1 MIAPYPDPTTRSL
14 ITGSTMVATIMVMLD
29 TTIASIALPQMQ
41 SSLQASQEQI
51 VWVLTSYLIAAAI
64 ATLASGWLAERF
76 GRKRI
81 MLISTA
87 GFTIA
92 SIGCGIATSLD
103 ELVLFR
109 LLQGVFGAS
118 LVPLSQAILLDINPP
133 ERHGPA
139 MALYGLGSMVGP
151 LLGPTFGGWLT
162 EAMSWRW
169 IFFINI
175 PFGVIAFLGMSAF
188 MTEHRRPDTGR
199 FDLMGFAA
207 LAISIGALQL
217 MLDRGQLLDW
227 FSSWEICIEAGVVVL
242 FAYVT
247 IVHMFTTRE
256 PFVRPALFTDRNF
269 LTGLLVS
276 TLMGVFTFAAI
287 PLLTNMMQQLLGYSA
302 MLTGWV
308 SVPRGIGTVF
318 AMVVVGRLIAKVDPR
333 LLLIVGLA
341 ISAVGLHMYAQM
353 ALSMDK
359 WTIIFAG
366 FVQGFGGGLLFV
378 PLTFVVFSTLDS
390 RYRNEG
396 AALYALTRNLGSSIG
411 ISLLQLITIHNAAA
425 VQSRLVEGVRPDNP
439 VLDMRVPDFDF
450 QMPSAVSGMMHE
462 IGRQALMVAYID
474 AFWMLFLLSLAMI
487 PICLLMRPVKN
498 TARGEPLPIVE

>member
-1 MIAPYPDPTTRSL
+1 
-14 ITGSTMVATIMVMLD
+14 
-29 TTIASIALPQMQ
+29 
-41 SSLQASQEQI
+41 
-51 VWVLTSYLIAAAI
+51 
-64 ATLASGWLAERF
+64 
-76 GRKRI
+76 
-81 MLISTA
+81 
-87 GFTIA
+87 
-92 SIGCGIATSLD
+92 
-103 ELVLFR
+103 
-109 LLQGVFGAS
+109 
-118 LVPLSQAILLDINPP
+118 
-133 ERHGPA
+133 
-139 MALYGLGSMVGP
+139 
-151 LLGPTFGGWLT
+151 
-162 EAMSWRW
+162 
-169 IFFINI
+169 
-175 PFGVIAFLGMSAF
+175 
-188 MTEHRRPDTGR
+188 
-199 FDLMGFAA
+199 
-207 LAISIGALQL
+207 
-217 MLDRGQLLDW
+217 
-227 FSSWEICIEAGVVVL
+227 VVL

-269 LTGLLVS
+269 MTGLLVS

-333 LLLIVGLA
+333 FLLIVGLA

-411 ISLLQLITIHNAAA
+411 ISLLQLITIQNAAA